1 MFAFYSIIPSLL
13 NYEGHPYEYNKAFT
27 KAANINGW
35 NHIKIIPKTCLLDNL
50 ENDWQ
55 KSIFGMQTKKK
66 LKNLKNFIPFFKIFR
81 KIKKTKNPILFVE
94 DFSIII
100 LFLFFICILLLRPKM
115 QLWLLFRFEHDVMI
129 KKGKPYIYVLYFIEL
144 ILGKKN
150 VKYLTDSKLV
160 AKRNGIFFK
169 RDFKVLP
176 IPHTKSI
183 IRSSIQKKDH
193 YSFWW
198 PGGLTRKEKGL
209 FRIQKLANLLEDTE
223 ERVILEVAMS
233 AQNKI
238 VLNNNVRFLPTN
250 LTREK
255 YYEKMLN
262 TDLLLLPYLEKS
274 YGYRTSG
281 IFVEAIVAGIIP
293 AISKDTWMA
302 SEAKKYD
309 LQELIID
316 WERADLL
323 KELLKLCGN
332 SKIKEKIIVMQRK
345 YLDIHNVDNFA
356 KKLKEISC

>member
-1 MFAFYSIIPSLL
+1 MFTFYSIIPSLL

-35 NHIKIIPKTCLLDNL
+35 KHIKIIPKTCLLDNL

-55 KSIFGMQTKKK
+55 KSIFGMESKNK
-66 LKNLKNFIPFFKIFR
+66 LKNFKNLIPFLKVFR
-81 KIKKTKNPILFVE
+81 NIKKAKNPILFVE
-94 DFSIII
+94 DFAIVI
-100 LFLFFICILLLRPKM
+100 LFLFLICIFLLRPKM

-150 VKYLTDSKLV
+150 VKYLTDSKLI
-160 AKRNGIFFK
+160 AKRNGVFFK

-176 IPHTKSI
+176 VPHTKPFISC
-183 IRSSIQKKDH
+183 SIQKKDH

-209 FRIQKLANLLEDTE
+209 FRIKKLANILSDTK

-238 VLNNNVRFLPTN
+238 ALNNNVRFLPIN

-281 IFVEAIVAGIIP
+281 IFVEAIIAGIIP
-293 AISKDTWMA
+293 AISKETWMA
-302 SEAKKYD
+302 SELKKYN
-309 LQELIID
+309 LEELIID
-316 WERADLL
+316 WEGPDLL
-323 KELLKLCGN
+323 KSLLGVCFNPKV
-332 SKIKEKIIVMQRK
+332 KEKILLMRKK
-345 YLDIHNVDNFA
+345 YLKIHNVDNFA
-356 KKLKEISC
+356 KKLKDITH